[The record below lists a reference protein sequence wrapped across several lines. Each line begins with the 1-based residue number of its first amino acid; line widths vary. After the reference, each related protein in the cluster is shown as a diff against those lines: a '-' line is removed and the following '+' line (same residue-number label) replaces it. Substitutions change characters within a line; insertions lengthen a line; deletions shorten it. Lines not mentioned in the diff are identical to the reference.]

1 MRSRASIAGAL
12 LAVLSFGT
20 LAAAPDPVA
29 VRRDADRLKGKISAI
44 AQRAEVEEQT
54 SGAART
60 TVTES
65 ELNGY
70 LALEVA
76 DDLPVGVVSPTINML
91 GNGRASG
98 RAVVDLDRVRSNLG
112 ATSVLNPL
120 SYLRGRLPVVATGTL
135 HTGNG
140 VAQLRLESAT
150 VAGVP
155 VPKLVLQQ
163 IVTHYSRSE
172 HFPSGIDLDEPMP
185 LPARIREIHV
195 ERGQAVVVQ

>member
-1 MRSRASIAGAL
+1 MSFRASLAAL
-12 LAVLSFGT
+12 VAVIQLGG

-29 VRRDADRLKGKISAI
+29 MRRDSDRLKGKISAI
-44 AQRAEVEEQT
+44 AQRGEREA
-54 SGAART
+54 SAAAPSRT

-70 LALEVA
+70 LAIEVA
-76 DDLPVGVVSPTINML
+76 GDLPAGVVSPSVTML

-98 RAVVDLDRVRSNLG
+98 QAVVDLDRVRSSLG

-135 HTGNG
+135 QSASG
-140 VAQLRLESAT
+140 VARLRLESAS

-163 IVTHYSRSE
+163 IVTHYSRSDQ
-172 HFPSGIDLDEPMP
+172 FPSGIDLDEPMA
-185 LPARIREIHV
+185 LPARIREIQV
-195 ERGQAVVVQ
+195 ERGQAIVVQ